1 MKHAEVELFLCREMP
16 HTGHKRLP
24 QRPII
29 GPLRKDF
36 IDGRIVNG
44 RFAIGLCRDRQAL
57 PLHAGV
63 EHPQNQVKNE
73 SLASLPGTSHDFFGH
88 LQ

>member
-1 MKHAEVELFLCREMP
+1 MEHAKIEVLLSSEMP

-36 IDGRIVNG
+36 VDGRIVNG
-44 RFAIGLCRDRQAL
+44 RFAIGLCRDGQAL
-57 PLHAGV
+57 PLHPRIQDP
-63 EHPQNQVKNE
+63 EDEVKDAVI
-73 SLASLPGTSHDFFGH
+73 SSSS
-88 LQ
+88 